1 MTTFNLL
8 PPKCLAEQNVSIR
21 VLPDLLLFDGII
33 PNSGMDFQI
42 EINMR
47 DSRVKRV
54 QFISDEIGC
63 KVSNDLTQFFELD
76 NFILN

>member
-1 MTTFNLL
+1 V
-8 PPKCLAEQNVSIR
+8 EQNISVR
-21 VLPDLLLFDGII
+21 VLPDLLLYDGII

-42 EINMR
+42 EVDMR

-63 KVSNDLTQFFELD
+63 KVSDDFTHFFE
-76 NFILN
+76 IESITLNQLKN

>member
-1 MTTFNLL
+1 V
-8 PPKCLAEQNVSIR
+8 EQNISVR
-21 VLPDLLLFDGII
+21 VLPDLLLYDGII

-42 EINMR
+42 EVDIR

-63 KVSNDLTQFFELD
+63 KVSDDFTQFFELE
-76 NFILN
+76 NITLN